1 MRVLAFTCG
10 WLTGP
15 LSNFLQGEEGRLRA
29 PVPCYLID
37 HPRGK
42 VLFDTGL
49 HRSLA
54 RDPAGRLGFL
64 AKVFDVEFGAGEVV
78 SARLA
83 AVGIDPGEVRFV
95 VNSHLHFD
103 HVGGNAEIPD
113 ARIVVQRPEW
123 QAGHDPRLARRN
135 AFDARD
141 YDTGHDVLQVS
152 GEHDLFGDGR
162 VVCVPTYGHTPGHQ
176 SLLVRAGKQS
186 QIVCASDAC
195 YTREN
200 MDRDV
205 LPKILWNPSVMFESL
220 KALRKLR
227 DQAGATMFYGHD
239 PAQWETI
246 PKAPAPVI

>member
-15 LSNFLQGEEGRLRA
+15 LSNFLAGEEGRLRA

-54 RDPAGRLGFL
+54 TDPDGRLGPL
-64 AKVFDVEFGAGEVV
+64 AKVFEVEFGAGELV
-78 SARLA
+78 SERLRA
-83 AVGIDPGEVRFV
+83 LDVDPGDVRFI

-103 HVGGNAEIPD
+103 HVGGNAEIPN
-113 ARIVVQRPEW
+113 ACVVVQRPEW
-123 QAGHDPRLARRN
+123 EAGHDARLARRS

-141 YDTGHDVLQVS
+141 YDTGQDVLQVS

-162 VVCVPTYGHTPGHQ
+162 VVCMPTYGHTPGHQ
-176 SLLVRAGKQS
+176 SLLLRLDGGPILLS
-186 QIVCASDAC
+186 SDAC
-195 YTREN
+195 YLRRTLDEMRLPTVVHDADAARASLRW
-200 MDRDV
+200 MD
-205 LPKILWNPSVMFESL
+205 
-220 KALRKLR
+220 ALRR
-227 DQAGATMFYGHD
+227 DGTRIFFGHD
-239 PAQWETI
+239 PEFWATVPQ
-246 PKAPAPVI
+246 APDAIR

>member
-1 MRVLAFTCG
+1 MRMLAFTCG

-15 LSNFLQGEEGRLRA
+15 LAGFLAGEEGRLRA

-49 HRSLA
+49 HPALA
-54 RDPAGRLGFL
+54 TDAVGRLGRL
-64 AKVFDVEFGAGEVV
+64 GTVYDVEFTPREVV

-83 AVGIDPGEVRFV
+83 AVGIDPGDVAFV

-103 HVGGNAEIPD
+103 HVGGNAEIPN

-123 QAGHDPRLARRN
+123 EAGHQPRLARQN
-135 AFDARD
+135 SYDARD

-162 VVCVPTYGHTPGHQ
+162 VVCMPTYGHTPGHQ
-176 SLLVRAGKQS
+176 SLLVRLDGGP
-186 QIVCASDAC
+186 VLLASDAC
-195 YTREN
+195 YLRRNLDEMHLPTVVHDGDAALASLRRLDAHRRRGTR
-200 MDRDV
+200 V
-205 LPKILWNPSVMFESL
+205 F
-220 KALRKLR
+220 
-227 DQAGATMFYGHD
+227 FGHD
-239 PAQWETI
+239 PEFWATVPQ
-246 PKAPAPVI
+246 APDAIR